1 MAEWIWTVESWKQ
14 QHMQQHRAFGIP
26 KNILPEIRS
35 SAEHYGTLNSG
46 ALQGVPITAV
56 LGDQQAALVGQLC
69 WEKGSAKN
77 TWAIDHMLAWGIS
90 LIFCFFLCCPTRIV
104 ECSYGTG
111 CFLLYNTGND
121 IVYSTHGLITT
132 VAYKFGDEKPVY
144 ALEVDTIDSCVH
156 ISSVQVLCLISI

>member
-1 MAEWIWTVESWKQ
+1 
-14 QHMQQHRAFGIP
+14 MQQHRAFGIP

-77 TWAIDHMLAWGIS
+77 T
-90 LIFCFFLCCPTRIV
+90 
-104 ECSYGTG
+104 
-111 CFLLYNTGND
+111 
-121 IVYSTHGLITT
+121 
-132 VAYKFGDEKPVY
+132 
-144 ALEVDTIDSCVH
+144 
-156 ISSVQVLCLISI
+156 